1 MLTTLLILGVSAVL
15 FVQGRIRSDL
25 VALCSLL
32 CLIMFGILSPE
43 QALSGFSNS
52 IVVMMVGLFVVG
64 GAIFRTGLAKM
75 MGGRIMKLAGRS
87 ELRLLVLTMLVTA
100 GIGAFVS
107 NTGTVALMLP
117 ILVSLAAD
125 GGIQTSRLLMPMA
138 FASSMGGMLTL
149 IGTPPNL
156 VVNNQLQEA
165 GMEGLGFFA
174 FTPIG
179 LVCIVTGILVLI
191 PLSRKFLGRHDDRA
205 EHEAKGK
212 SLSQLIDEYQI
223 INNLYRLRV
232 LEDSPLTEHPLHDLQ
247 IPDLYRVNIVE
258 VRRRHSGRHSFLQTV
273 SQTMAGSDTRV
284 ARGDVIY
291 VMGEFEDVARF
302 AREYGAEMINRKTS
316 EDTDSLLK
324 SKLKFDEI
332 GIAEML
338 LMRNS
343 DLINMPVKS
352 SGLRAKYGVN
362 ILAIQRDNHYIFH
375 NLKDVKLQYGDT
387 LLVQGT
393 WTDIARLSEKT
404 FEWVVVGQPLAEAS
418 KVTLTHKAPL
428 AAGIMLLM
436 IAAMV
441 FNWVPAVAAVLIA
454 AVLMVLCGCL
464 RNVEEA
470 YRTINWESIVLIA
483 AMLPMSVAL
492 EKTGASEAISHG
504 LVAGLGGIRAV
515 CPDGG
520 RLFHG
525 VPADHVYQQY
535 SYGGA
540 SGAYRAAI
548 LGEYGHQPLS
558 AAAGGFRRYQHVFC
572 LSLFHAAQCPGHAG
586 GEIYVHGLRE
596 SGRSPAGD
604 YGAGYGRGDSAIFPV
619 REGLTGGS
627 SCGGKG
633 AWPGNLHVL
642 LKKERQPARAG
653 VEKDYSKTPFNH
665 EVFAYCS
672 GRCVR
677 HAFHG
682 GGRRSQENDFCGE
695 ESRSP

>member
-1 MLTTLLILGVSAVL
+1 MTFQQIDKAEWNDVAYLLLSFSALPFIDMLTTLLILGVSAVL
-15 FVQGRIRSDL
+15 FVQGKIRSDI

-32 CLIMFGILSPE
+32 CLVVFGILSPD

-75 MGGRIMKLAGRS
+75 MGGRIMKLAGKS

-100 GIGAFVS
+100 SIGAFVS

-138 FASSMGGMLTL
+138 FASSMGGMMTL

-156 VVNNQLQEA
+156 VIDNQLQAA
-165 GMEGLGFFA
+165 GLEGLGFFS

-179 LVCIVTGILVLI
+179 IVCIVTGILVLI
-191 PLSRKFLGRHDDRA
+191 PLSKKFLSNHDDKS

-212 SLSQLIDEYQI
+212 SLNQLMDEYQI

-232 LEDSPLTEHPLHDLQ
+232 LKASDLTRLPLHELH
-247 IPDLYRVNIVE
+247 IPDRFHVNIVE
-258 VRRRHSGRHSFLQTV
+258 VRRKSSGRHSFLQTV
-273 SQTMAGSDTRV
+273 SQSMAGSNTQVRL
-284 ARGDVIY
+284 RDVIY

-302 AREYGAEMINRKTS
+302 AHECGAEMINRKTS
-316 EDTDSLLK
+316 EDTDNMLK

-362 ILAIQRDNHYIFH
+362 VLAIQRDNRYMFH
-375 NLKDVKLQYGDT
+375 NLKDEKLHYGDT
-387 LLVQGT
+387 LLIQGT
-393 WTDIARLSEKT
+393 WADIARLSEKT
-404 FEWVVVGQPLAEAS
+404 FEWVVVGRPLAEAS
-418 KVTLTHKAPL
+418 KVALTHKAPL
-428 AAGIMLLM
+428 AAMIMILM

-470 YRTINWESIVLIA
+470 YKTINWESIVLIA
-483 AMLPMSVAL
+483 AMLPMSLAL

-504 LVAGLGGIRAV
+504 LVAGLGDYGPFALLAGVYFTASLLTMFISNTATAV
-515 CPDGG
+515 LLAPIAMQSAMSMNISPYPLLLAVSVGTSMC
-520 RLFHG
+520 F
-525 VPADHVYQQY
+525 
-535 SYGGA
+535 A
-540 SGAYRAAI
+540 SPFSTPPNA
-548 LGEYGHQPLS
+548 L
-558 AAAGGFRRYQHVFC
+558 VM
-572 LSLFHAAQCPGHAG
+572 
-586 GEIYVHGLRE
+586 
-596 SGRSPAGD
+596 PAGKYTFMD
-604 YGAGYGRGDSAIFPV
+604 YVKVGMPLQIIMGLVMVVVIPLFFP
-619 REGLTGGS
+619 
-627 SCGGKG
+627 
-633 AWPGNLHVL
+633 
-642 LKKERQPARAG
+642 
-653 VEKDYSKTPFNH
+653 
-665 EVFAYCS
+665 FAKS
-672 GRCVR
+672 
-677 HAFHG
+677 
-682 GGRRSQENDFCGE
+682 
-695 ESRSP
+695 

>member
-454 AVLMVLCGCL
+454 A
-464 RNVEEA
+464 
-470 YRTINWESIVLIA
+470 
-483 AMLPMSVAL
+483 MLPMSVAL

-504 LVAGLGGIRAV
+504 LVAGLGGFGPFALMAGVYFTASLLTMFISNTATAV
-515 CPDGG
+515 LLAPIALQSAASMGISPYPLLLAVSVGTSMCFASPFSTPPNALVMPAGKYTFMDYVKV
-520 RLFHG
+520 G
-525 VPADHVYQQY
+525 VPLQVIM
-535 SYGGA
+535 GLVMVVV
-540 SGAYRAAI
+540 I
-548 LGEYGHQPLS
+548 PL
-558 AAAGGFRRYQHVFC
+558 F
-572 LSLFHAAQCPGHAG
+572 
-586 GEIYVHGLRE
+586 
-596 SGRSPAGD
+596 
-604 YGAGYGRGDSAIFPV
+604 FPF
-619 REGLTGGS
+619 
-627 SCGGKG
+627 GK
-633 AWPGNLHVL
+633 A
-642 LKKERQPARAG
+642 
-653 VEKDYSKTPFNH
+653 
-665 EVFAYCS
+665 
-672 GRCVR
+672 
-677 HAFHG
+677 
-682 GGRRSQENDFCGE
+682 
-695 ESRSP
+695 

>member
-1 MLTTLLILGVSAVL
+1 MLTTLIILGVSAIL
-15 FVQGRIRSDL
+15 FVQGRIRSDI

-32 CLIMFGILSPE
+32 CLMVFGILGPE

-75 MGGRIMKLAGRS
+75 IGGRIVKMAGKS

-125 GGIQTSRLLMPMA
+125 GGIQTRRLLMPMA

-165 GMEGLGFFA
+165 GLEGLGFFS

-179 LVCIVTGILVLI
+179 IVCIVTGVLVLI
-191 PLSRKFLGRHDDRA
+191 PLSRKFLGERG
-205 EHEAKGK
+205 EEPQYEAKGK

-223 INNLYRLRV
+223 IGNLYRLRV
-232 LEDSPLTEHPLHDLQ
+232 LEDSELTEHPLHDLH
-247 IPDLYRVNIVE
+247 IPDRYHVNIVE

-284 ARGDVIY
+284 KKADVIY
-291 VMGEFEDVARF
+291 VMGEFEDVDRF
-302 AREYGAEMINRKTS
+302 ARDFGAVMINRKTP
-316 EDTDSLLK
+316 EDTDSMLR

-343 DLINMPVKS
+343 DLINTPGQVFR
-352 SGLRAKYGVN
+352 LRAKYGVN
-362 ILAIQRDNHYIFH
+362 ILAIQRDNHYLFH

-387 LLVQGT
+387 LLIQGT
-393 WTDIARLSEKT
+393 WADIARLSEKT

-428 AAGIMLLM
+428 AAGIMILM
-436 IAAMV
+436 IVAMV

-464 RNVEEA
+464 RNVQEA
-470 YRTINWESIVLIA
+470 YKTINWESIVLIA
-483 AMLPMSVAL
+483 AMLPMSLAL

-504 LVAGLGGIRAV
+504 LVAGLGGFGSMALLAGIYFTASLLTMFISNTATAV
-515 CPDGG
+515 LLAPIAVQSAVSMGISPYPLLLAVSVGTSMCFASPFSTPPNALVMPVGKYTFMDYVKV
-520 RLFHG
+520 G
-525 VPADHVYQQY
+525 VPLQVIM
-535 SYGGA
+535 GLVM
-540 SGAYRAAI
+540 I
-548 LGEYGHQPLS
+548 VVIPL
-558 AAAGGFRRYQHVFC
+558 F
-572 LSLFHAAQCPGHAG
+572 
-586 GEIYVHGLRE
+586 
-596 SGRSPAGD
+596 
-604 YGAGYGRGDSAIFPV
+604 FPF
-619 REGLTGGS
+619 
-627 SCGGKG
+627 GKG
-633 AWPGNLHVL
+633 
-642 LKKERQPARAG
+642 
-653 VEKDYSKTPFNH
+653 
-665 EVFAYCS
+665 
-672 GRCVR
+672 
-677 HAFHG
+677 
-682 GGRRSQENDFCGE
+682 
-695 ESRSP
+695 

>member
-32 CLIMFGILSPE
+32 CLMMFGILSPE

-454 AVLMVLCGCL
+454 A
-464 RNVEEA
+464 
-470 YRTINWESIVLIA
+470 
-483 AMLPMSVAL
+483 MLPMSVAL

-504 LVAGLGGIRAV
+504 LVAGLGGFGPFALMAGVYFTASLLTMFISNTATAV
-515 CPDGG
+515 LLAPIALQSSASMGISPYPLLLAVSVGTSMCFASPFSTPPNALVMPAGKYTFMDYVKV
-520 RLFHG
+520 G
-525 VPADHVYQQY
+525 VPLQVIM
-535 SYGGA
+535 GLVMVVV
-540 SGAYRAAI
+540 I
-548 LGEYGHQPLS
+548 PL
-558 AAAGGFRRYQHVFC
+558 F
-572 LSLFHAAQCPGHAG
+572 
-586 GEIYVHGLRE
+586 
-596 SGRSPAGD
+596 
-604 YGAGYGRGDSAIFPV
+604 FPF
-619 REGLTGGS
+619 
-627 SCGGKG
+627 GK
-633 AWPGNLHVL
+633 A
-642 LKKERQPARAG
+642 
-653 VEKDYSKTPFNH
+653 
-665 EVFAYCS
+665 
-672 GRCVR
+672 
-677 HAFHG
+677 
-682 GGRRSQENDFCGE
+682 
-695 ESRSP
+695 

>member
-1 MLTTLLILGVSAVL
+1 MLTTLIILGVSAIL
-15 FVQGRIRSDL
+15 FVQGRIRSDI

-32 CLIMFGILSPE
+32 CLMVFGILGPE

-75 MGGRIMKLAGRS
+75 IGGRIVKMAGKS

-107 NTGTVALMLP
+107 NTVALMLP

-125 GGIQTSRLLMPMA
+125 GGIQTRRLLMPMA

-165 GMEGLGFFA
+165 GLEGLGFFS

-179 LVCIVTGILVLI
+179 IVCIVTGVLVLI
-191 PLSRKFLGRHDDRA
+191 PLSRKFLGERG
-205 EHEAKGK
+205 EEPQYEAKGK

-223 INNLYRLRV
+223 IGNLYRLRV
-232 LEDSPLTEHPLHDLQ
+232 LEDSELTEHPLHDLH
-247 IPDLYRVNIVE
+247 IPDRYHVNIVE

-284 ARGDVIY
+284 KKADVIY
-291 VMGEFEDVARF
+291 VMGEFEDVDRF
-302 AREYGAEMINRKTS
+302 ARDFGAVMINRKTP
-316 EDTDSLLK
+316 EDTDSMLR

-343 DLINMPVKS
+343 DLINTPVKS

-362 ILAIQRDNHYIFH
+362 ILAIQRDNHYLFH

-387 LLVQGT
+387 LLIQGT
-393 WTDIARLSEKT
+393 WADIARLSEKT

-428 AAGIMLLM
+428 AAGIMILM
-436 IAAMV
+436 IVAMV

-464 RNVEEA
+464 RNVQEA
-470 YRTINWESIVLIA
+470 YKTINWESIVLIA
-483 AMLPMSVAL
+483 AMLPMSLAL

-504 LVAGLGGIRAV
+504 LVAGLGGFGSMALLAGIYFTASLLTMFISNTATAV
-515 CPDGG
+515 LLAPIAVQSAVSMGISPYPLLLAVSVGTSMCFASPFSTPPNALVMPVGKYTFMDYVKV
-520 RLFHG
+520 G
-525 VPADHVYQQY
+525 VPLQVIM
-535 SYGGA
+535 GLVM
-540 SGAYRAAI
+540 I
-548 LGEYGHQPLS
+548 VVIPL
-558 AAAGGFRRYQHVFC
+558 F
-572 LSLFHAAQCPGHAG
+572 
-586 GEIYVHGLRE
+586 
-596 SGRSPAGD
+596 
-604 YGAGYGRGDSAIFPV
+604 FPF
-619 REGLTGGS
+619 
-627 SCGGKG
+627 GKG
-633 AWPGNLHVL
+633 
-642 LKKERQPARAG
+642 
-653 VEKDYSKTPFNH
+653 
-665 EVFAYCS
+665 
-672 GRCVR
+672 
-677 HAFHG
+677 
-682 GGRRSQENDFCGE
+682 
-695 ESRSP
+695 

>member
-32 CLIMFGILSPE
+32 CLMMFGILSPE

-232 LEDSPLTEHPLHDLQ
+232 LKDSPLTEHPLHDLQ

-273 SQTMAGSDTRV
+273 SQTMAGSDTRG

-504 LVAGLGGIRAV
+504 LVAGLGGFGPFALMAGVYFTASLLTMFISNTATAV
-515 CPDGG
+515 LLAPIALQSAASMGISPYPLLLAVSVGTSMCFASPFSTPPNALVMPAGKYTFMDYVKV
-520 RLFHG
+520 G
-525 VPADHVYQQY
+525 VPLQVIM
-535 SYGGA
+535 GLVMVVV
-540 SGAYRAAI
+540 I
-548 LGEYGHQPLS
+548 PL
-558 AAAGGFRRYQHVFC
+558 F
-572 LSLFHAAQCPGHAG
+572 
-586 GEIYVHGLRE
+586 
-596 SGRSPAGD
+596 
-604 YGAGYGRGDSAIFPV
+604 FPF
-619 REGLTGGS
+619 
-627 SCGGKG
+627 GK
-633 AWPGNLHVL
+633 A
-642 LKKERQPARAG
+642 
-653 VEKDYSKTPFNH
+653 
-665 EVFAYCS
+665 
-672 GRCVR
+672 
-677 HAFHG
+677 
-682 GGRRSQENDFCGE
+682 
-695 ESRSP
+695 

>member
-1 MLTTLLILGVSAVL
+1 
-15 FVQGRIRSDL
+15 
-25 VALCSLL
+25 
-32 CLIMFGILSPE
+32 
-43 QALSGFSNS
+43 
-52 IVVMMVGLFVVG
+52 
-64 GAIFRTGLAKM
+64 
-75 MGGRIMKLAGRS
+75 
-87 ELRLLVLTMLVTA
+87 
-100 GIGAFVS
+100 
-107 NTGTVALMLP
+107 
-117 ILVSLAAD
+117 
-125 GGIQTSRLLMPMA
+125 
-138 FASSMGGMLTL
+138 
-149 IGTPPNL
+149 
-156 VVNNQLQEA
+156 
-165 GMEGLGFFA
+165 MEGLGFFS

-179 LVCIVTGILVLI
+179 LICIVAGVLLLI
-191 PLSRKFLGRHDDRA
+191 PLSRKFLGRHDDKT

-223 INNLYRLRV
+223 ISNLYRLRV
-232 LEDSPLTEHPLHDLQ
+232 LEDSALTENPLHDLQ
-247 IPDLYRVNIVE
+247 IPDRYHVNIVE
-258 VRRRHSGRHSFLQTV
+258 VRRRHSSRHSFLQTV

-291 VMGEFEDVARF
+291 VMGEFEDVDRF
-302 AREYGAEMINRKTS
+302 AREYGAVMINRKTS

-387 LLVQGT
+387 LLIQGT
-393 WTDIARLSEKT
+393 WADIARLSEKT

-492 EKTGASEAISHG
+492 EKTGTSEAISHG
-504 LVAGLGGIRAV
+504 LVAGLGGFGPFALMAGVYFTASLLTMFISNTATAV
-515 CPDGG
+515 LLAPIALQSAVSMGISPYPLLLAVSVGTSMCFASPFSTPPNALVMPAGKYTFMDYVKV
-520 RLFHG
+520 G
-525 VPADHVYQQY
+525 VPLQVIM
-535 SYGGA
+535 GLVMVVV
-540 SGAYRAAI
+540 I
-548 LGEYGHQPLS
+548 PL
-558 AAAGGFRRYQHVFC
+558 F
-572 LSLFHAAQCPGHAG
+572 
-586 GEIYVHGLRE
+586 
-596 SGRSPAGD
+596 
-604 YGAGYGRGDSAIFPV
+604 FPFV
-619 REGLTGGS
+619 
-627 SCGGKG
+627 K
-633 AWPGNLHVL
+633 A
-642 LKKERQPARAG
+642 
-653 VEKDYSKTPFNH
+653 
-665 EVFAYCS
+665 
-672 GRCVR
+672 
-677 HAFHG
+677 
-682 GGRRSQENDFCGE
+682 
-695 ESRSP
+695 

>member
-1 MLTTLLILGVSAVL
+1 MLTTLIILGVSAIL
-15 FVQGRIRSDL
+15 FVQGRIRSDI

-32 CLIMFGILSPE
+32 CLMVFGILGPE
-43 QALSGFSNS
+43 QALSGS

-75 MGGRIMKLAGRS
+75 IGGRIVKMAGKS

-125 GGIQTSRLLMPMA
+125 GGIQTRRLLMPMA

-165 GMEGLGFFA
+165 GLEGLGFFS

-179 LVCIVTGILVLI
+179 IVCIVTGVLVLI
-191 PLSRKFLGRHDDRA
+191 PLSRKFLGERG
-205 EHEAKGK
+205 EEPQYEAKGK

-223 INNLYRLRV
+223 IGNLYRLRV
-232 LEDSPLTEHPLHDLQ
+232 LEDSELTEHPLHDLH
-247 IPDLYRVNIVE
+247 IPDRYHVNIVE

-284 ARGDVIY
+284 KKADVIY
-291 VMGEFEDVARF
+291 VMGEFEDVDRF
-302 AREYGAEMINRKTS
+302 ARDFGAVMINRKTP
-316 EDTDSLLK
+316 EDTDSMLR

-343 DLINMPVKS
+343 DLINTPVKS

-362 ILAIQRDNHYIFH
+362 ILAIQRDNHYLFH

-387 LLVQGT
+387 LLIQGT
-393 WTDIARLSEKT
+393 WADIARLSEKT

-428 AAGIMLLM
+428 AAGIMILM
-436 IAAMV
+436 IVAMV

-464 RNVEEA
+464 RNVQEA
-470 YRTINWESIVLIA
+470 YKTINWESIVLIA
-483 AMLPMSVAL
+483 AMLPMSLAL

-504 LVAGLGGIRAV
+504 LVAGLGGFGSMALLAGIYFTASLLTMFISNTATAV
-515 CPDGG
+515 LLAPIAVQSAVSMGISPYPLLLAVSVGTSMCFASPFSTPPNALVMPVGKYTFMDYVKV
-520 RLFHG
+520 G
-525 VPADHVYQQY
+525 VPLQVIM
-535 SYGGA
+535 GLVM
-540 SGAYRAAI
+540 I
-548 LGEYGHQPLS
+548 VVIPL
-558 AAAGGFRRYQHVFC
+558 F
-572 LSLFHAAQCPGHAG
+572 
-586 GEIYVHGLRE
+586 
-596 SGRSPAGD
+596 
-604 YGAGYGRGDSAIFPV
+604 FPF
-619 REGLTGGS
+619 
-627 SCGGKG
+627 GKG
-633 AWPGNLHVL
+633 
-642 LKKERQPARAG
+642 
-653 VEKDYSKTPFNH
+653 
-665 EVFAYCS
+665 
-672 GRCVR
+672 
-677 HAFHG
+677 
-682 GGRRSQENDFCGE
+682 
-695 ESRSP
+695 

>member
-1 MLTTLLILGVSAVL
+1 MLTTLIILGVSAIL
-15 FVQGRIRSDL
+15 FVQGRIRSDI

-32 CLIMFGILSPE
+32 CLMVFGILGPE

-75 MGGRIMKLAGRS
+75 IGGRIVKMAGKS

-125 GGIQTSRLLMPMA
+125 GGIQTRRLLMPMA
-138 FASSMGGMLTL
+138 FASSMGGMLPL

-165 GMEGLGFFA
+165 GLEGLGFFS

-179 LVCIVTGILVLI
+179 IVCIVTGVLALN
-191 PLSRKFLGRHDDRA
+191 PLSRKFLGERG
-205 EHEAKGK
+205 EEPQYEAKGK

-223 INNLYRLRV
+223 IGNLYRLRV
-232 LEDSPLTEHPLHDLQ
+232 LEDSELTEHPLHDLH
-247 IPDLYRVNIVE
+247 IPDRYHVNIVE

-284 ARGDVIY
+284 KKADVIY
-291 VMGEFEDVARF
+291 VMGEFEDVDRF
-302 AREYGAEMINRKTS
+302 ARDFGAVMINRKTP
-316 EDTDSLLK
+316 EDTDSMLR

-343 DLINMPVKS
+343 DLINTPVKA
-352 SGLRAKYGVN
+352 SGLRAKYGGN
-362 ILAIQRDNHYIFH
+362 ILAIQRDNHYLFH
-375 NLKDVKLQYGDT
+375 NLKDVKLQYGAT
-387 LLVQGT
+387 LLIQGT
-393 WTDIARLSEKT
+393 WADIARLSEKT

-428 AAGIMLLM
+428 AAGIMILM
-436 IAAMV
+436 IVAMV

-464 RNVEEA
+464 RNVQEA
-470 YRTINWESIVLIA
+470 YKTINWESIVLIA
-483 AMLPMSVAL
+483 AMLPMSLAL

-504 LVAGLGGIRAV
+504 LVAGLGGFGSMALLAGIYFTASLLTMFISNTATAV
-515 CPDGG
+515 LLAPIAVQSAVSMGISPYPLLLAVSVGTSMCFASPFSTPPNALVMPVGKYTFMDYVKV
-520 RLFHG
+520 G
-525 VPADHVYQQY
+525 VPLQVIM
-535 SYGGA
+535 GLVMVVV
-540 SGAYRAAI
+540 I
-548 LGEYGHQPLS
+548 PL
-558 AAAGGFRRYQHVFC
+558 F
-572 LSLFHAAQCPGHAG
+572 
-586 GEIYVHGLRE
+586 
-596 SGRSPAGD
+596 
-604 YGAGYGRGDSAIFPV
+604 FPF
-619 REGLTGGS
+619 
-627 SCGGKG
+627 GKG
-633 AWPGNLHVL
+633 
-642 LKKERQPARAG
+642 
-653 VEKDYSKTPFNH
+653 
-665 EVFAYCS
+665 
-672 GRCVR
+672 
-677 HAFHG
+677 
-682 GGRRSQENDFCGE
+682 
-695 ESRSP
+695 